1 MPWSPPRSPGVPRS
15 STEILD
21 VAKRLESSSRHGLK
35 VQAVQRRAS
44 SIQNKLS
51 TIRQRAAVQRSA
63 HSSIERVPDSIY
75 DEKLSLLLG
84 LVGLTRGEHAQVRDS
99 LALLSQRNP
108 VTTSHDDSFQQL
120 MEEHATSIEQ
130 TQEQPPAASARS
142 VAAELLP
149 SVEMLVHLQLR
160 KESAVMLE
168 DFVLADEL
176 KKREAGQ
183 VQTLEAAILKELIT
197 MNPFVS
203 SAHRAAAACMNLQLA
218 QNVWATAALCA
229 RCVWHMRQGTSIAR
243 AAAKQLQLEQ
253 VARESIGSAQRDTEL
268 AQLKREKQEVAGRHQ
283 SQIHQAR
290 MELLAMENS
299 VVQSQCEARIAEMSR
314 LRHETNGSS
323 HEEGASGA
331 QQLELQNQLKDL
343 QAQLAQQLEEAD
355 ARRVK
360 EVKELEQQLS
370 VKQQELLLEK
380 SKVCDLEQHAV
391 QMKLRLD
398 DGTAVVALEAQT
410 TAAQEAAKAQQQAA
424 LEVQRQQL
432 EATAAKIQGELD
444 QQKAASGVAEERH
457 RTELAAVQQQK
468 EEAEALYVVRQQETE
483 ALHVIRQQEAE
494 VQAEV
499 QHATRMQEA
508 ETRNAEKLK
517 EIEAKYAQKQ
527 GTNQEQNTDR
537 AALEAKLQELET
549 GGARLDSALTQSN
562 KQVEQRDA
570 EIAQLKLALENAS
583 TQAKDAATMSDD
595 AATTSD
601 KRVQKLEA
609 QVESIKWEAETK
621 EIELRNAYE
630 AEVNKL
636 TDQLRVSNKELFLAQ
651 TKKLKKSK

>member
-63 HSSIERVPDSIY
+63 HSNIERVPDSID

-370 VKQQELLLEK
+370 VKQQELRLEK

-398 DGTAVVALEAQT
+398 DGTAVVALEAQ
-410 TAAQEAAKAQQQAA
+410 QQAA

-432 EATAAKIQGELD
+432 EASAAKIQGELD

-651 TKKLKKSK
+651 TKKLKKTK